1 MPWVNSRQMKT
12 VKQILTEYAN
22 QNNIK
27 FTNDD
32 DLINKTMNYMFDFEM
47 PSYVWVNYSNTK
59 QFGDETYYLKKT
71 LLQNYMYDTIGFR
84 SVDKFKSRLQNA
96 LRILL
101 PYYNQILWS
110 EQWPKMFIENPAA
123 NTDYK
128 EIYTRIVQAVED
140 NENTTASSNNT
151 NNTSKNKQT
160 TNSTN
165 SSSDTTN
172 SQDVTEGTQKNDVT
186 SKDESGSTSSNK
198 SNNIDNDYPK
208 AEINEDEIALGNYA
222 SLVNTS
228 SSNNEGKTNT
238 QSTQTNAS
246 NNTEN
251 VTSNSTTRSEGTAD
265 DTSIGESTSETI
277 DSLMSKF
284 NENKKNKSNENYEF
298 RRVGNIGVQTPGEV
312 FENTRKA
319 FINTID
325 LLIHD
330 KMIVKLFSFLIYDEE
345 DDFYDQC
352 YY

>member
-1 MPWVNSRQMKT
+1 M
-12 VKQILTEYAN
+12 
-22 QNNIK
+22 
-27 FTNDD
+27 
-32 DLINKTMNYMFDFEM
+32 
-47 PSYVWVNYSNTK
+47 
-59 QFGDETYYLKKT
+59 
-71 LLQNYMYDTIGFR
+71 
-84 SVDKFKSRLQNA
+84 
-96 LRILL
+96 
-101 PYYNQILWS
+101 
-110 EQWPKMFIENPAA
+110 
-123 NTDYK
+123 
-128 EIYTRIVQAVED
+128 
-140 NENTTASSNNT
+140 
-151 NNTSKNKQT
+151 
-160 TNSTN
+160 
-165 SSSDTTN
+165 
-172 SQDVTEGTQKNDVT
+172 
-186 SKDESGSTSSNK
+186 
-198 SNNIDNDYPK
+198 
-208 AEINEDEIALGNYA
+208 
-222 SLVNTS
+222 VNTS